1 MARKRFKARQPAT
14 MQEAIRLCLDYAEH
28 EHNRS
33 VALQRVLN
41 EAVVLLTRYYADDAD
56 AAEVLQGVTSALQR
70 LAWHRENVRRVE
82 APELE
87 LFEEDAE

>member
-33 VALQRVLN
+33 VALHWTPRC
-41 EAVVLLTRYYADDAD
+41 
-56 AAEVLQGVTSALQR
+56 AATVPLSPA
-70 LAWHRENVRRVE
+70 VRR
-82 APELE
+82 
-87 LFEEDAE
+87 